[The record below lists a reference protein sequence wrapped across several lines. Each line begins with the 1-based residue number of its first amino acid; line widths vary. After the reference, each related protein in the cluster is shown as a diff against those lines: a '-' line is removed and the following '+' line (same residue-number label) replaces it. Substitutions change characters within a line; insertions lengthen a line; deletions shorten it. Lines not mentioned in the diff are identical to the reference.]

1 MSRTL
6 EARVIEMHAVKPRA
20 ASPLAKPLAAPPA
33 RPAAIAHGP
42 APERA
47 AAEPPRPSPPLVRPQ
62 TVARG
67 SEARERA
74 IEDVLARFSP
84 LVKYVVDKISA
95 TLPKTVDI
103 DDLQS
108 SAVIGLYDA
117 WEKFDASRGT
127 KFETYAVWRIR
138 GAVLDELRALDWA
151 SRTTRRKARKVEE
164 VSRGLDQKL
173 GRAASDNEIAAA
185 LGLDTRE
192 FFRVSDEVR
201 SAVHLSLER
210 PQSNDDSSDVMG
222 LSEAI
227 EAADA
232 VDCLEAVEL
241 GEARGILLGA
251 INHLPEQERL
261 VVALYYYEELTLKEI
276 GEILGISES
285 RVSQVHTKA
294 IRRLKRRVPELAA

>member
-1 MSRTL
+1 MPRTL
-6 EARVIEMHAVKPRA
+6 EAQVAEARLKPQARKPRLV
-20 ASPLAKPLAAPPA
+20 PPTPA
-33 RPAAIAHGP
+33 RARRAGVPAAANGRDPRACRP
-42 APERA
+42 AC
-47 AAEPPRPSPPLVRPQ
+47 
-62 TVARG
+62 G
-67 SEARERA
+67 SAARERA
-74 IEDVLARFSP
+74 VEDVLARYSP

-95 TLPKTVDI
+95 TLPKTVDL

-151 SRTTRRKARKVEE
+151 SRTTRRKARRVEE

-173 GRAASDNEIAAA
+173 GRAASDVEIAAA
-185 LGLDTRE
+185 LGLDSQE
-192 FFRVSDEVR
+192 FFRLSDEVQ

-210 PQSNDDSSDVMG
+210 PQSHDDSSDVMG
-222 LSEAI
+222 LGEAI

-232 VDCLEAVEL
+232 VDCLEVVEL

-294 IRRLKRRVPELAA
+294 IRRLRRRVPELAA